1 MSQPAE
7 APQPWT
13 APLASV
19 PVNATVTVPG
29 SKSETNRAL
38 VLSALASEPSVII
51 GGLDA
56 RDTQL
61 MRDALRALGVAI
73 TEDGDR
79 WRVEPPKELTAA
91 GWIDCGLAGTV
102 MRFVPPLAA
111 LADGPTEFDG
121 DAAART
127 RPMAGLLLGLEAAG
141 AGLEDGPDGLPF
153 TINGRTDLPGG
164 QVTIDSRASSQ
175 FVSGLL
181 LAGARM
187 AGGLDLRHEAD
198 GSVPSKP
205 NIDMTVQ
212 MLRDRGVQIDD
223 SEPDHWVVSPGPIRG
238 GEFVIEPDLANA
250 APFLAAAALTGGS
263 VTVPHWPTQSHQPGA
278 AITDL
283 LALIG
288 AEVHQDG
295 DRLTVTGTDTIEA
308 IDLDLHDASELTPV
322 IAVLAAFADHTSHLH
337 GVAHIRGH
345 ETDRLAALEEDLN
358 GVGAKVEQTED
369 GLTIHPKLLR
379 SNRWLTYADHRMVT
393 AGALLGLMIDD
404 IVLDD
409 VDCVSKTMPDFVRR
423 WTTMLA
429 DSVAYERG
437 EQGAGPA

>member
-1 MSQPAE
+1 MTPPVDPQPA
-7 APQPWT
+7 APTPWT
-13 APLASV
+13 APQAQV
-19 PVNATVTVPG
+19 PLNATVDIPG

-38 VLSALASEPSVII
+38 VLAALATEPSVII

-56 RDTQL
+56 RDTRL

-73 TEDGDR
+73 TEEGDR
-79 WRVEPPKELTAA
+79 WRVEPPAEFTAA

-127 RPMAGLLLGLEAAG
+127 RPMAGLLQGLQAAG
-141 AGLEDGPDGLPF
+141 AEIEDGPELPF
-153 TINGRTDLPGG
+153 TIHGRPDLPGG
-164 QVTIDSRASSQ
+164 VATIDARASSQ

-187 AGGLDLRHEAD
+187 VGGLDLRHEAD
-198 GSVPSKP
+198 GSVPSRP

-212 MLRDRGVQIDD
+212 MLRDRGVRVDD
-223 SEPDHWVVSPGPIRG
+223 SEPDRWVVSPGPISG

-263 VTVPHWPTQSHQPGA
+263 VTVPRWPAHSNQPGA

-283 LALIG
+283 LALVG
-288 AEVHQDG
+288 ADVSQDG
-295 DRLTVTGTDTIEA
+295 DRLTVTGTDTIQSV
-308 IDLDLHDASELTPV
+308 DVDLHDASELTPV
-322 IAVLAAFADHTSHLH
+322 IAVLAAFGDHTSHLH

-358 GVGAKVEQTED
+358 GVGAKVDQTED

-379 SNRWLTYADHRMVT
+379 SNRWLTYADHRMAT

-404 IVLDD
+404 IELDD
-409 VDCVSKTMPDFVRR
+409 VDCVSKTMPGFVDL
-423 WTTMLA
+423 WNGMLA
-429 DSVAYERG
+429 DSVAHE
-437 EQGAGPA
+437 EGAGQA